1 MLADAKVGRRQG
13 LRTIRDQPLG
23 APLREMI
30 DAFIKVTV
38 ETMGEPQPRK
48 NELHMDKVK
57 PSYLLRRFKAMA
69 SKNGNHPL
77 LYTKERGVG
86 KYHFTDNYFRKRW
99 AWRLKHG
106 SPR

>member
-1 MLADAKVGRRQG
+1 
-13 LRTIRDQPLG
+13 LRNRRDQPAG
-23 APLREMI
+23 APLKEAI

-38 ETMGEPQPRK
+38 DTMGEPQPRK
-48 NELHMDKVK
+48 EELHMDKVK

-77 LYTKERGVG
+77 LYTKKLGVG

-99 AWRLKHG
+99 AWRLKIG
-106 SPR
+106 TPR